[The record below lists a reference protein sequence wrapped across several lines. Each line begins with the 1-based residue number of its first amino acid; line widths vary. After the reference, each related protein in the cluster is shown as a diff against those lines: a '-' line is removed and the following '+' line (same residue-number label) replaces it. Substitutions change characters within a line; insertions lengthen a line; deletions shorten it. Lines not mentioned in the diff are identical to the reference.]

1 MPEAVEIILS
11 EPFDHSENDALSS
24 SPKTGGEVSHWDSKT
39 SHYIA
44 TTSHLVDNSSWSG
57 YSTPSLNVSAFRY
70 HFEVFLSDS
79 CVFIPST

>member
-1 MPEAVEIILS
+1 MPCLAVLVLS
-11 EPFDHSENDALSS
+11 PQIQMLNLIM
-24 SPKTGGEVSHWDSKT
+24 TGGEVSHWDSKT